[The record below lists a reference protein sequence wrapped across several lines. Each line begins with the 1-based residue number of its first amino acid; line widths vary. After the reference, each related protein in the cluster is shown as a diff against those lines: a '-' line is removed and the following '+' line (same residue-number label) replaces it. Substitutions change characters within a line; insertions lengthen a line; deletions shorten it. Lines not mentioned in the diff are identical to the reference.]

1 MGQLTKT
8 NTEIEDPTHL
18 SANHSTDVQS
28 DFNRKKGYLF
38 GFVHCKCLQGI
49 TATLLGK
56 SAIPYFRE

>member
-1 MGQLTKT
+1 MGQVTKT

-38 GFVHCKCLQGI
+38 GFVIHFLFRQPLFVHQ
-49 TATLLGK
+49 LL
-56 SAIPYFRE
+56 